1 MNKIEEY
8 GRCFLDGGSPNQAA
22 LSIARALRIIQATC
36 PEANEDNTVFV
47 NRGIDSFSGEVVLLK
62 YTRDETPAEQSA
74 REAKEL
80 QAKRDQLERL
90 RKEVE
95 Q

>member
-1 MNKIEEY
+1 MKKIEEY

-22 LSIARALRIIQATC
+22 LSIAKALQIIQKTC
-36 PEANEDNTVFV
+36 PEANADNTVFV
-47 NRGIDSFSGEVVLLK
+47 NRGIDSYSGEVVLLK

-80 QAKRDQLERL
+80 AAKRAEFERL
-90 RKEVE
+90 RKELE